1 MKSATI
7 YVLTCVQGIVCT
19 LHEGDDFGKL
29 ALVNDAPRAATIV
42 LREDNCHFLRVDK
55 DDFNRILRD
64 VEANT
69 VRLKEHGQ
77 DVLLLEKIP
86 VNVPLHNGSFQSQYK
101 SVQPCHSLI
110 TLHCQI

>member
-1 MKSATI
+1 MKFS
-7 YVLTCVQGIVCT
+7 VKGVSVKFSVKCVVVKSNVKGVVVMSQ
-19 LHEGDDFGKL
+19 
-29 ALVNDAPRAATIV
+29 
-42 LREDNCHFLRVDK
+42 
-55 DDFNRILRD
+55 D

-101 SVQPCHSLI
+101 
-110 TLHCQI
+110 

>member
-1 MKSATI
+1 MSEVECKCVLAKFIVKGVSVKLSVKCVLVKFSVKGVSVKFSVKCVVVKSN
-7 YVLTCVQGIVCT
+7 VKGVVVMSQ
-19 LHEGDDFGKL
+19 
-29 ALVNDAPRAATIV
+29 
-42 LREDNCHFLRVDK
+42 
-55 DDFNRILRD
+55 D

-101 SVQPCHSLI
+101 
-110 TLHCQI
+110 

>member
-1 MKSATI
+1 MLKVDTLMKFSVKGVSVKLSVK
-7 YVLTCVQGIVCT
+7 YVSVKSSVKGV
-19 LHEGDDFGKL
+19 
-29 ALVNDAPRAATIV
+29 LVKSSVKGVVAMSQ
-42 LREDNCHFLRVDK
+42 
-55 DDFNRILRD
+55 D

-101 SVQPCHSLI
+101 
-110 TLHCQI
+110 

>member
-1 MKSATI
+1 MKFSVKGVSVKLSAKC
-7 YVLTCVQGIVCT
+7 VLAKFSVKGVSVKLSVKCV
-19 LHEGDDFGKL
+19 
-29 ALVNDAPRAATIV
+29 LVKFSVKGVSVKFSVKCVVVKSNV
-42 LREDNCHFLRVDK
+42 KGVVVMSQ
-55 DDFNRILRD
+55 D

-101 SVQPCHSLI
+101 
-110 TLHCQI
+110 